1 MKEITI
7 DKSLAYD
14 KISTYYK
21 INKKEVFLFS
31 VSGLLFD
38 GLMSLI
44 PMYLGNIINMAALGE
59 ETNKVLLNGLLFI
72 ALVIFI
78 QSNRFLK
85 RYYVR
90 VFSNRM
96 TYMMRKV
103 SFDFIIH
110 APIQE
115 LNKRSKG
122 DILNRN
128 LTDISDA
135 SEGVRKITT
144 EFFDTFILLLGYLIM
159 MFIYDWQITLISV
172 AFIGLSILVA
182 QLVKKPVYNAVKSYK
197 QYLSLTK
204 DQTLYSLKNETYYR
218 GLGVSSYYESKY
230 EASQEVLRKKAENSL
245 MFKSA
250 LEPLYLFIVWLDLF
264 FVIWLGGQRI
274 MSNPATWLIGDFSAY
289 LTTYLLVAR
298 KSSRI
303 GKLVNAF
310 QDVKVSWER
319 CKIYLKPAPTK
330 EEAGKLDNSG
340 LKVNDLSF
348 GFNGDHIIK
357 GVSFDVK
364 PGEIVGVCGRVHTGK
379 SSLLQ
384 ALNGLY
390 DYGGSIKLGGIE
402 TRQIRLA
409 ETKNVIG
416 FCPAYSEIF
425 EDSAESNVSLGELE
439 STEKALKI
447 ACLDEELKQRTE
459 EDRLLTRAVAN
470 LSGGQQKRLMIA
482 RAIYGNPALVLLDN
496 PFESIDEEM
505 SLKILNNLRKEYT
518 DSCIVLVSNQTNI
531 LSNCDRLLYING
543 VSYSF
548 LPYSELIENK
558 DFVSFLGGQVK

>member
-1 MKEITI
+1 MKEIKI
-7 DKSLAYD
+7 DSSLKYD
-14 KISTYYK
+14 KISTYFK
-21 INKKEVFLFS
+21 TNKRVVFLFS
-31 VSGLLFD
+31 LSGLLFD

-44 PMYLGNIINMAALGE
+44 PMYLGYIINMAVQGQ
-59 ETNKVLLNGLLFI
+59 ETNKVLINGLLFI

-96 TYMMRKV
+96 TYVMRKV

-159 MFIYDWQITLISV
+159 MFIYDWQITLISMG
-172 AFIGLSILVA
+172 FIGFSILVA
-182 QLVKKPVYNAVKSYK
+182 QLVKKPVYNAIRGYK

-218 GLGVSSYYESKY
+218 GLGVSSYYEGKY
-230 EASQEVLRKKAENSL
+230 EDSQEILRKKAESSL

-264 FVIWLGGQRI
+264 FVIFLGGKRI
-274 MSNPATWLIGDFSAY
+274 MSSPATWLIGDFSAY

-303 GKLVNAF
+303 GKLVNAV

-319 CKIYLKPAPTK
+319 CKIYLKPAPVK
-330 EEAGKLDNSG
+330 EEIGTLDHSG
-340 LKVNDLSF
+340 LKVEDLVFGFKGENIINHLSF
-348 GFNGDHIIK
+348 E
-357 GVSFDVK
+357 VK

-390 DYGGSIKLGGIE
+390 DYKGSIKIGGVE

-409 ETKNVIG
+409 EAKNIIG
-416 FCPAYSEIF
+416 FCPSNSEIF
-425 EDSAESNVSLGELE
+425 EDSAENNVSLGKDGP
-439 STEKALKI
+439 TDKALKV
-447 ACLDEELKQRTE
+447 ACLDEEMKRRSE

-482 RAIYGNPALVLLDN
+482 RAIYGNPSLVLLDN

-505 SLKILNNLRKEYT
+505 SIMILNNLKDEYK
-518 DSCIVLVSNQTNI
+518 DCAIVLVSNQANI
-531 LSNCDRLLYING
+531 LSICDRLLYLNG
-543 VSYSF
+543 NSF
-548 LPYSELIENK
+548 VFKPYKDLLNDK
-558 DFVSFLGGQVK
+558 DFVSFLGGQIK